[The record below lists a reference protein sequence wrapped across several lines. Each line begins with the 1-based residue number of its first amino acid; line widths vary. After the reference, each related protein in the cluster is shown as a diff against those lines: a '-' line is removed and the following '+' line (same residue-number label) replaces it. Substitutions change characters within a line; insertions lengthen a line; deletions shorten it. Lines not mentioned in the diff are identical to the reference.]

1 MIKYYLYNTPINYMN
16 NENKKILKV
25 THSSGFFSNMTIR
38 LYDLY
43 AFMKE
48 HKCYPDE
55 IDSSEQFS
63 FYKHEAF
70 SNLIPYY
77 IKDVKDEIHFIMPN
91 CLEQDFMAIQWND
104 YRLIDYDNINP
115 IIYKY
120 FSLGYLIEENKA
132 YLKSKYKLDKYIGV
146 FFRGN
151 DKRLETNIAKYDTFI
166 NKIKEV
172 RALYPDLPILLIPD
186 ECLFKQFVLKEFD
199 NVICFDELPCIDNPT
214 SCKTF
219 ELPLKDRPQYGA
231 IYNAAVS
238 LMSESEHLITH
249 SGNGGLWAC
258 FYRGNADNVHQ
269 CFNNKFYE

>member
-1 MIKYYLYNTPINYMN
+1 MN